1 VSDKHLADFGRQLA
15 KPINTTAD
23 EPARYCPVGN
33 VDLHV
38 KRGYSVNKALVERG
52 YVKELGARSIINT
65 IDAEVR
71 MPLIGR
77 YLAAREE
84 VCKDQPAVGFVVGAD
99 AERGMWRFRSARWVM
114 MMMLDGRGY

>member
-1 VSDKHLADFGRQLA
+1 MSDKHLADFGRQLA

-33 VDLHV
+33 ADLHV
-38 KRGYSVNKALVERG
+38 KREYSVNKALVERG

-65 IDAEVR
+65 IDAEIR

-77 YLAAREE
+77 YLSAREE
-84 VCKDQPAVGFVVGAD
+84 VREDQPAVGFVVGAD
-99 AERGMWRFRSARWVM
+99 AETGDVEVSECAV
-114 MMMLDGRGY
+114 DGDEDGE

>member
-1 VSDKHLADFGRQLA
+1 LSDKHLADFGRQLA
-15 KPINTTAD
+15 KPINTIAD

-38 KRGYSVNKALVERG
+38 KRDKALVERG
-52 YVKELGARSIINT
+52 YFKELGARSIMNT

-84 VCKDQPAVGFVVGAD
+84 VYEDQPAVGFVVGAD
-99 AERGMWRFRSARWVM
+99 AETGDVEVSECAVG
-114 MMMLDGRGY
+114 DDDDA